1 MDIPKKGQLW
11 KHKNSGRKA
20 WISTANDIR
29 TYYRVSGAFTVD
41 SAKTADFV
49 AHYKNTG
56 ITDRLEI
63 DGRTIAPTE
72 TPEQRQIRDEVD
84 QRMNGHQMAQERQE
98 GQEGRKDDSNK
109 RRYSL
114 LPRGAVNHV
123 VDVLEFGSRKYADNN
138 WQKVPDARVRYYDA
152 AFRHIDAWFAGEH
165 NDRETG
171 LPHLAHAVC
180 CLMFLMWFDDKEAE
194 E

>member
-29 TYYRVSGAFTVD
+29 TYYRVSGAFAVD
-41 SAKTADFV
+41 GAKTADFV

-63 DGRTIAPTE
+63 DGRTMAPTE

-84 QRMNGHQMAQERQE
+84 QRMNGHQTAQERQE
-98 GQEGRKDDSNK
+98 GQPGDDHD
-109 RRYSL
+109 
-114 LPRGAVNHV
+114 PVNHPKHYTSDPSGV
-123 VDVLEFGSRKYADNN
+123 ECIQVTRHRNFNIGNAIKYLWRNGLKDGNDSVQELRK
-138 WQKVPDARVRYYDA
+138 A
-152 AFRHIDAWFAGEH
+152 AWYI
-165 NDRETG
+165 NDEIERIEG
-171 LPHLAHAVC
+171 
-180 CLMFLMWFDDKEAE
+180 KRK
-194 E
+194 